1 MFCTNCGTEFE
12 GNFCPN
18 CGTKTGE
25 QPSAQTVA
33 PKETH
38 EYYGKEGD
46 LIDLSTIYGVYKD
59 RTNMAAFFRKCT
71 DYDSVAIGKALDYIE
86 DNVKPKEY
94 GMLDTIRMKRQ
105 IEAPIEKIIRVQAVN
120 DPSVKLQKAQLS
132 ELKKANKLQQKE
144 MNAQARC
151 PRCGSTSLSAHKK
164 GFGIGKAVIGAAVTA
179 PLGLGLIGAVAGN
192 KGAKKVR
199 VTCLKC
205 GKQFWA

>member
-1 MFCTNCGTEFE
+1 
-12 GNFCPN
+12 
-18 CGTKTGE
+18 
-25 QPSAQTVA
+25 
-33 PKETH
+33 
-38 EYYGKEGD
+38 
-46 LIDLSTIYGVYKD
+46 
-59 RTNMAAFFRKCT
+59 
-71 DYDSVAIGKALDYIE
+71 
-86 DNVKPKEY
+86 
-94 GMLDTIRMKRQ
+94 MLDAIRMKRQ
-105 IEAPIEKIIRVQAVN
+105 IEAPIEKIIKVQAVN

-164 GFGIGKAVIGAAVTA
+164 GFGIGKAVVGAAVTA

>member
-1 MFCTNCGTEFE
+1 
-12 GNFCPN
+12 
-18 CGTKTGE
+18 
-25 QPSAQTVA
+25 
-33 PKETH
+33 
-38 EYYGKEGD
+38 
-46 LIDLSTIYGVYKD
+46 
-59 RTNMAAFFRKCT
+59 
-71 DYDSVAIGKALDYIE
+71 
-86 DNVKPKEY
+86 
-94 GMLDTIRMKRQ
+94 MLDTIRMKRQ
-105 IEAPIEKIIRVQAVN
+105 IEAPIEKIIKVQAVN

-164 GFGIGKAVIGAAVTA
+164 GFGIGKAVVGAAVTA